1 MYLPQQEQHHP
12 SAQEQEMLELINR
25 MRMKPANELNLLVNS
40 PDAQVNKALN
50 FFNVNLAQLSQQ
62 WSQLTPVQP
71 LAWSNELHNGALN
84 HSLLMIQKDTQSHQL
99 PGELKLGQR
108 LTSAGYNWSN
118 AGENVY
124 AYGTS
129 VFQSHAGFAID
140 WGFTPTGI
148 QQPAGHRNNIMNSNF
163 REVGI
168 SIIPETNPTTN
179 VGPLVITQNFGNRF
193 NLSNPW
199 LLGVVFD
206 DKSVD
211 DNFYTSDEGLAGIN
225 VTAVKETTNETF
237 TTTTWNSGGYQMQLP
252 SGTYQVTFYGEW
264 DNDNQLDR
272 QTRQVTVFS
281 ENFKLDLNTE
291 QLGNTPSP
299 TPEPEPTSSPT
310 PEPEPTSS
318 PTPEPEPTSSP
329 TTADKNFHNTTGDDS
344 VLGSASKGTLPEGL
358 GNGDQTTTG
367 TITNNDSPTITQQDN
382 NIFVIEGQSGK
393 APVKFTLTQSEA
405 NFVNEVGVVVVE
417 DEQGTITRNG
427 ESLTPAQDGYLQAA
441 LSQSQVIFSALANP
455 LDGITPTRHLS
466 FEAGQKLLFYLVS
479 DSTTD
484 AVLANLEGGRTPAD
498 VFFASK
504 SFNSDG
510 SQHLQVTDSG
520 EGKFNLA
527 WEDLPNSGDQD
538 FNDLVVTIET
548 TDEPIPAGT
557 ELQGKRELFDLREID
572 LNNDGR
578 VDSLVSTSFQVN
590 SEAAFDNVV
599 GFYGVEDEQGTIID
613 ELTGKAITPGQA
625 GYAEAAIRQTKLSF
639 DGNGTAPVVLETGN
653 ILAPY
658 VIANGT
664 PDEFLAQNS
673 ANQGGEI
680 PQAYFAYLGANP
692 DGADHLRLLGDNAL
706 GFEQLSGGGNLNLN
720 DMAFKVNFSVA

>member
-12 SAQEQEMLELINR
+12 SAQEQEMLEFINR

-148 QQPAGHRNNIMNSNF
+148 QQPAGHRNNIMNGNF

-168 SIIPETNPTTN
+168 SIIPETNPTTS

-237 TTTTWNSGGYQMQLP
+237 TTTTWDSGGYQMQLP
-252 SGTYQVTFYGEW
+252 SGTYQVTFSGEW
-264 DNDNQLDR
+264 DNDNQLDT
-272 QTRQVTVFS
+272 QTRQVSVFS

-291 QLGNTPSP
+291 QLGNTP
-299 TPEPEPTSSPT
+299 
-310 PEPEPTSS
+310 S

-344 VLGSASKGTLPEGL
+344 VLGSASNGTLTEDL
-358 GNGDQTTTG
+358 GNGDQPTTG

-382 NIFVIEGQSGK
+382 NLFVIEGQSGK
-393 APVKFTLTQSEA
+393 APLKFTLTQSEA

-417 DEQGTITRNG
+417 DEQGTITHNG
-427 ESLTPAQDGYLQAA
+427 ESLTPAQNGYLQAA
-441 LSQSQVIFSALANP
+441 LSQSQVIFSALANS
-455 LDGITPTRHLS
+455 LDGIIPTRHLS
-466 FEAGQKLLFYLVS
+466 FEAGQQLLFYLVS
-479 DSTTD
+479 NSTTD

-578 VDSLVSTSFQVN
+578 VDSLVSASFQVN

-625 GYAEAAIRQTKLSF
+625 GYAEAAIRQSKFNF
-639 DGNGTAPVVLETGN
+639 DRNGTAPVVLETGN

-720 DMAFKVNFSVA
+720 DMTFKVNFSVA

>member
-40 PDAQVNKALN
+40 SDAQVNKALN

-84 HSLLMIQKDTQSHQL
+84 HSLLMIQEDTQSHQL

-108 LTSAGYNWSN
+108 LTKAGYNWSN

-124 AYGTS
+124 AYATS

-168 SIIPETNPTTN
+168 SIIPETNPTTS

-237 TTTTWNSGGYQMQLP
+237 TTTTWDSGGYQMQLP
-252 SGTYQVTFYGEW
+252 SGTYQVTFSGEW
-264 DNDNQLDR
+264 DNDNQLDT
-272 QTRQVTVFS
+272 QTRQVSVFS

-310 PEPEPTSS
+310 
-318 PTPEPEPTSSP
+318 SSP

-344 VLGSASKGTLPEGL
+344 VLGSASNGTLTEDL
-358 GNGDQTTTG
+358 GNGDQPTTG
-367 TITNNDSPTITQQDN
+367 TITNNDSPSITQQDN
-382 NIFVIEGQSGK
+382 NIFVIKGQSGK
-393 APVKFTLTQSEA
+393 APLKFTLTQSEA

-417 DEQGTITRNG
+417 DKQGTITRNG
-427 ESLTPAQDGYLQAA
+427 ESLTPGQDGYLQAA
-441 LSQSQVIFSALANP
+441 LNQSQVIFSALANP

-466 FEAGQKLLFYLVS
+466 FEAGQQLLFYLVS
-479 DSTTD
+479 NSTTD
-484 AVLANLEGGRTPAD
+484 AVLADLEGGRTPTD

-557 ELQGKRELFDLREID
+557 ELQGKRELLDLREID

-578 VDSLVSTSFQVN
+578 VDSLVSASFQVN

-625 GYAEAAIRQTKLSF
+625 GYAEAAIRQSKLSF
-639 DGNGTAPVVLETGN
+639 DRNGTAPVVLETGN

-720 DMAFKVNFSVA
+720 DMVFKVNFSVA

>member
-1 MYLPQQEQHHP
+1 MYLPQQDQHHP

-40 PDAQVNKALN
+40 SDAQVNKALN

-84 HSLLMIQKDTQSHQL
+84 HSLLMIQEDTQSHQL

-118 AGENVY
+118 AGENIY

-148 QQPAGHRNNIMNSNF
+148 QQPAGHRNNIMNGNF
-163 REVGI
+163 REIGI
-168 SIIPETNPTTN
+168 SIIPETNPTTS

-237 TTTTWNSGGYQMQLP
+237 TTTTWGSGGYQMQLP
-252 SGTYQVTFYGEW
+252 SGTYQVTFSGEW
-264 DNDNQLDR
+264 DNDNQLDT
-272 QTRQVTVFS
+272 QTRQVSVFS

-310 PEPEPTSS
+310 
-318 PTPEPEPTSSP
+318 SSP

-344 VLGSASKGTLPEGL
+344 VLGSASNGTLTEDL

-382 NIFVIEGQSGK
+382 NLFVIEGQSGK
-393 APVKFTLTQSEA
+393 APLKFTLTQSEA

-417 DEQGTITRNG
+417 DEQGTITHNG
-427 ESLTPAQDGYLQAA
+427 ESLTPAQNGYLQAA

-455 LDGITPTRHLS
+455 FDGITPTRHLS
-466 FEAGQKLLFYLVS
+466 FEAGQQLLFYLVS
-479 DSTTD
+479 NSTTD
-484 AVLANLEGGRTPAD
+484 AVLADLEGGRTPAD

-510 SQHLQVTDSG
+510 SQHLQVTHSG

-538 FNDLVVTIET
+538 FNDMVVTIET

-557 ELQGKRELFDLREID
+557 ELQGQRELLDLREID

-578 VDSLVSTSFQVN
+578 VDSLVSASFQVN

-599 GFYGVEDEQGTIID
+599 GFYGVEDEQGTLID

-625 GYAEAAIRQTKLSF
+625 GYAEAAIRQSKFNF
-639 DGNGTAPVVLETGN
+639 DRNGTAPVVLETGN

-720 DMAFKVNFSVA
+720 DMVFKVNLSVA